1 MLNNLVELSLRYKF
15 LVLVAFGVVAF
26 LGWRAVT
33 TVPIDAFP
41 DVTPV
46 QVNIY
51 TESPGLAAE
60 DVEQLLTFPV
70 ESGMAGLQGVEEIRS
85 VSLFGLSYVAVY
97 FEDDMDIYFVRRL
110 VMERLQEVADRIP
123 EGYGTP
129 EMGPNTSGLGQVFWY
144 TVERVDQALEG
155 TDTEGATSAQTP
167 GRGGSASSTGTAGA
181 GVTAAGGGSA
191 EQARAIAEL
200 MDLRTLQDWSVRLI
214 LRTAPGVDD
223 VLSWGGQERQYQV
236 VVDPLR
242 LIKYGLSLRQLIEAV
257 ERNNGQV
264 GGQYI
269 DQGPEQYLVRGLG
282 LVHDERDIGNI
293 VIKVEDGTPVYVRD
307 VAEVVQGPA
316 LRFGEVTRD
325 GREVVLG
332 MTLAR
337 IGENAKD
344 VVDAVKKKAAIVAS
358 ALPEGVVLRPVY
370 ERTDLVEKAV
380 DTAVRALVEGSI
392 LVAIVLFLFLGELRS
407 ALVVISA
414 LPLAMLIAFIF
425 MGEVGLSANLMS
437 LAGLAI
443 GIGMMVDGAV
453 VMVENS
459 FRIMAERRA
468 EGATVNRTAAV
479 LAAAREVANP
489 VAFAILII
497 IVVFLPL
504 FSLQGLEGKLFKPM
518 AFNISFAMAGS
529 LLLTLTLIPVLAALI
544 LKPKVER
551 DTWLV
556 AGIKRG
562 YMPLLR
568 WSLAHK
574 KTVGLSAIL
583 ALVASLALFP
593 LLGKEFMPQL
603 QEGSIMWRVT
613 SIPSASLDESIAV
626 SKRIEE
632 ALSAFPEV
640 ETTLAMIGRA
650 QKGETADVNYM
661 EIYTGLKSKEHWTHG
676 SIEALADTMRERL
689 EAVVP
694 TAVIAFT
701 QPIQMR
707 VEELISG
714 VRATLAIKLYGEDL
728 SELDRLSEQIKGVV
742 AQVPGV
748 ADLSLEANLGKP
760 QIRIQVDRMRLARY
774 GMNADEVLTV
784 VRNGIGNE
792 PVSTLIDGVRRFDIT
807 VRLPDANK
815 ETVESIGAI
824 PLRTGDGAVIPLSR
838 VADIGVAEGYSFV
851 RREQLQ
857 RYAVIQMDVRGRDVD
872 GFVSDANALIGAQ
885 IDLPPGYWIE
895 WGGAFENQQRAL
907 QRLSVIV
914 PLTIFF
920 IFVLLYTAFNSMKY
934 ATLIIAN
941 VPFATI
947 GGLVALYATGQYL
960 SVPSAI
966 GFIAVFGVAM
976 LNGIVLVSFINE
988 LREKGLTV
996 SEAVLRGTELRL
1008 RPVLMT
1014 ASVAILGLIP
1024 MLLSSGV
1031 GAETQRPLA
1040 KVVVGGLITSTALT
1054 LLLLPVIYEWIEGRT
1069 PKDPKEEKP

>member
-1 MLNNLVELSLRYKF
+1 MLNSLVEASLRYKF
-15 LVLVAFGVVAF
+15 LVIIIFSVIAF
-26 LGWRAVT
+26 LGWRAVN

-41 DVTPV
+41 DVTPI

-60 DVEQLLTFPV
+60 DVEKLLSFPI
-70 ESGMAGLQGVEEIRS
+70 ESGMAGLPSVQQIRS
-85 VSLFGLSYVAVY
+85 VSLFGLSYVSVY
-97 FEDDMDIYFVRRL
+97 FEDDMDIYFARRL
-110 VMERLQEVADRIP
+110 VMERLQEVAGRIP

-144 TVERVDQALEG
+144 TVERADESL
-155 TDTEGATSAQTP
+155 TDITD
-167 GRGGSASSTGTAGA
+167 
-181 GVTAAGGGSA
+181 
-191 EQARAIAEL
+191 

-223 VLSWGGQERQYQV
+223 VTSWGGQERQFQV
-236 VVDPLR
+236 VIDPLR
-242 LIKYGLSLRQLIEAV
+242 LIKYELGFKAIIEAI
-257 ERNNGQV
+257 ETNNRQV

-269 DQGPEQYLVRGLG
+269 DLGQEQYLVRGLG
-282 LVHDERDIGNI
+282 LVRDENDLGKI
-293 VIKVEDGTPVYVRD
+293 VIKVNDGVPVYLRD
-307 VAEVVQGPA
+307 VAEIKQAPS
-316 LRFGEVTRD
+316 LRFGAVTRD
-325 GREVVLG
+325 GKEVVLG
-332 MTLAR
+332 MALSR
-337 IGENAKD
+337 IGENAKN
-344 VVDAVKKKAAIVAS
+344 VVDAVKAKVDIVKASLPDGIVF
-358 ALPEGVVLRPVY
+358 RPVY

-380 DTAVRALVEGSI
+380 STAERALIEGSI

-407 ALVVISA
+407 AVVVISA

-425 MGEVGLSANLMS
+425 MGQMGLSANLMS

-459 FRIMAERRA
+459 FRIMAERFEA
-468 EGATVNRTAAV
+468 GEKVDRTAAV
-479 LAAAREVANP
+479 LTAAREVANP
-489 VAFAILII
+489 VSFAILII

-529 LLLTLTLIPVLAALI
+529 LLLTLTLIPVLASMI
-544 LKPKVER
+544 LKPKPEK
-551 DTWLV
+551 DTLLV
-556 AGIKRG
+556 RAVKKVFL
-562 YMPLLR
+562 PLLETA
-568 WSLAHK
+568 LNNK
-574 KTVGLSAIL
+574 KTVITS
-583 ALVASLALFP
+583 ALVLLIASLSLFP
-593 LLGKEFMPQL
+593 FLGKEFMPQL

-613 SIPSASLDESIAV
+613 SIPSTSLDQSIQI
-626 SKRIEE
+626 SKDIEN
-632 ALSAFPEV
+632 ALSRFPEV
-640 ETTLAMIGRA
+640 NTTIAMIGRA
-650 QKGETADVNYM
+650 EKGETADVNYM
-661 EIYTGLKSKEHWTHG
+661 EIYTELKPHDEWSSDR
-676 SIEALADTMRERL
+676 SIEALADAMREVL
-689 EAVVP
+689 EEVVP

-714 VRATLAIKLYGEDL
+714 VRATLATKIYGEEL
-728 SELDRLSEQIKGVV
+728 EELDRISQEIKDLI
-742 AQVPGV
+742 AEVPGV

-760 QIRIQVDRMRLARY
+760 QIRIQVDRDQLARY
-774 GMNADEVLTV
+774 GLNADDVLTI
-784 VRNGIGNE
+784 VRTGIGNE
-792 PVSTLIDGVRRFDIT
+792 PVSTLIDGVKRFDIT
-807 VRLPDANK
+807 ARLQDDQK
-815 ETVESIGAI
+815 QSVESIRDI
-824 PLRTGDGAVIPLSR
+824 PLRTADGAIIPLSR
-838 VADIGVAEGYSFV
+838 VANITIAEGYSFV

-872 GFVSDANALIGAQ
+872 SFVKEANALIEKQ

-920 IFVLLYTAFNSMKY
+920 IFVLLYTAFNSIKY
-934 ATLIIAN
+934 AAMIIAN

-947 GGLVALYATGQYL
+947 GGVIALFISGQYL

-988 LREKGLTV
+988 LREKGHSV
-996 SEAVLRGTELRL
+996 VDAVRKGTELRL

-1040 KVVVGGLITSTALT
+1040 SVVVGGLISSTFLT
-1054 LLLLPVIYEWIEGRT
+1054 LVLLPVIYEWVENR
-1069 PKDPKEEKP
+1069 EKKSA